1 LPALIRRPTLRDAA
15 VYLPL
20 PNTGLN
26 VQSWVADDPTE
37 CEGETY
43 EPITCT
49 ICTRL
54 HLVDP
59 KTGKVLGAD
68 PD

>member
-1 LPALIRRPTLRDAA
+1 MQ
-15 VYLPL
+15 
-20 PNTGLN
+20 G
-26 VQSWVADDPTE
+26 WVADDPTE
-37 CEGETY
+37 GEGEIY
-43 EPITCT
+43 QPITYT

-68 PD
+68 ED